1 MISGPKIIEDI
12 VDEMWRRLQADCYL
26 PPHMVHHN
34 FSLYGCL
41 ELTVTLTRDDRPS
54 VVTECWIR
62 MGSAN
67 NGRGTEAAYPE
78 PLAATELRCQRQD
91 GPYRYRLLQICRAW
105 TDCERA
111 FPDVPGAVKTS
122 FSSFQ
127 AWVVPSVL
135 AFE

>member
-1 MISGPKIIEDI
+1 MISGPEIIEDI
-12 VDEMWRRLQADCYL
+12 VNEMRRRLQADCYL

-41 ELTVTLTRDDRPS
+41 EVTVTLTSDDRPS

-78 PLAATELRCQRQD
+78 PLPATRVALPEARR
-91 GPYRYRLLQICRAW
+91 P
-105 TDCERA
+105 
-111 FPDVPGAVKTS
+111 VP
-122 FSSFQ
+122 
-127 AWVVPSVL
+127 VPSAADMPSVDRL
-135 AFE
+135 RALISGRPGCCQNQLFQLSGMGRTECFGF